1 MGKWAVLEKNGAYLT
16 SKIKKKIIAAFTV
29 KVRKKLKLNTEI

>member
-1 MGKWAVLEKNGAYLT
+1 MGCFRKKWGLSYIKNL
-16 SKIKKKIIAAFTV
+16 KKIIAAFTV